1 MKAKDVVKLFNLN
14 RKAFGTVR
22 DYYAGRMS
30 SGDPRIK
37 RLKQDF
43 VEIEPDDVVCVVVL
57 KQKVGRKNA

>member
-14 RKAFGTVR
+14 RTAFGTVR

-30 SGDPRIK
+30 NGDSRIK

-43 VEIEPDDVVCVVVL
+43 VEIEPDDIVCVVVL